1 MSRLDSF
8 IRRLVA
14 QREILDMICRD
25 MQLPDGVVIEL
36 GLGNGRTYDHLRERL
51 PGRRIIAFDR
61 VLGAHKASTPEP
73 ENLDPRRDRRDGA
86 KNFFGIGAG
95 LVHADIGSGYDDRDA
110 VNLAWLPEVTLELL
124 APWGIAA
131 SGVRLE
137 HPSLEPLPL
146 PAGIAEDR
154 YFIYRKRQ

>member
-25 MQLPDGVVIEL
+25 MPLPDGVVIEL

-61 VLGAHKASTPEP
+61 ALGAHKASTPEP
-73 ENLDPRRDRRDGA
+73 ENLVIGEIDATA
-86 KNFFGIGAG
+86 KAFFGIGAA
-95 LVHADIGSGYDDRDA
+95 LVHADIGSGYDDLDL
-110 VNLAWLPEVTLELL
+110 VNLAWLPEVTVELL
-124 APWGIAA
+124 GPGGIAA
-131 SGVRLE
+131 SGVRLN

>member
-51 PGRRIIAFDR
+51 PDRRIIAFDR
-61 VLGAHKASTPEP
+61 VLGAHKASTPDP
-73 ENLDPRRDRRDGA
+73 ENLILGEIDVTAR
-86 KNFFGIGAG
+86 NFFGIGAG

-110 VNLAWLPEVTLELL
+110 INLAWLPEVTLQLL
-124 APWGIAA
+124 APAGIAA
-131 SGVRLE
+131 SGVRMD
-137 HPSLEPLPL
+137 HPDLQPLPL
-146 PAGIAEDR
+146 PESVAEGR
-154 YFIYRKRQ
+154 YFIYRKVG